1 MGFFYISNTAGGPT
15 TSGLKQRHKE
25 DAFSATTRRVNE
37 LFLLNAGEP
46 TPMLHLN
53 SHHNTL
59 TRKQLLFFH
68 KEEGSGMFSIFLF
81 FSTNSKYQNPPR
93 GKMIR
98 SDSTLNQL
106 FPLCGHCFL
115 FFAVKQAK
123 QPVKRPEPVER
134 MAIVCWWEVL
144 SASFLSCYCSFS
156 TRSVNTWQTSG
167 WSHFKVYNTHSN
179 SSVYSIRTGEV

>member
-1 MGFFYISNTAGGPT
+1 MLQIRTFSLKFLETSQLKNICVVFIYRYLNFGHPRQQITMVFLFPT
-15 TSGLKQRHKE
+15 LQPVQHNNIQGEAKTRRRRG
-25 DAFSATTRRVNE
+25 SAARRRVNV
-37 LFLLNAGEP
+37 LVSLKTGEP

-59 TRKQLLFFH
+59 AHKQLLVFPWGGGIVVCFPFF
-68 KEEGSGMFSIFLF
+68 F
-81 FSTNSKYQNPPR
+81 FYSKNSKYRNPPR

-123 QPVKRPEPVER
+123 QAVKRPEPLER
-134 MAIVCWWEVL
+134 TTIVC
-144 SASFLSCYCSFS
+144 
-156 TRSVNTWQTSG
+156 
-167 WSHFKVYNTHSN
+167 
-179 SSVYSIRTGEV
+179 